1 LAITKI
7 AAVNLYAFR
16 NSTSTALPYLLGWL
30 SPTNHSQHTL
40 KTQTVMEQ
48 QKSFVSWFRDSSPYI
63 HAHRNKTFIISF
75 GGEAVLADDFDHHV
89 HDFALLSSLGI
100 RLVLVHGIR
109 PQIDQR
115 LNKLKAPFLF
125 HKHLRITNDLA
136 LQCVKEA
143 AGLVRVEIEA
153 LLSMGLANS
162 PMAGAKI
169 KVASGNFVTAKP
181 IGVIDGIDYC
191 HTGEVR
197 RIDSTAIHQQLDQ
210 NNVVLI
216 SPIGYSPSGE
226 IFNLSAE
233 QVATAVSIALKAE
246 KLILLT
252 EQSCCSPD
260 NGEQVQQMT
269 TAEAETF
276 LQQDIPDAVSLPLK
290 AAIQS
295 CQAGVARVHL
305 IDRAYD
311 GALLLELFTRNG
323 IGTLISSMPYED
335 LRPAILNDIGGI
347 LELIK
352 PLEQQGKLT
361 KRSRE
366 KIEMEIAD
374 YIVIER
380 DGLIIGC
387 TALYPDEQHQLG
399 VIACLA
405 VHPDYQGSA
414 RGSRMLD
421 YVYCKARQLAL
432 KKLFVLSTQ
441 TMHWFIERGFLS
453 SDINSL
459 PDPLRKLYNPL
470 RNSKILRKE
479 IE

>member
-1 LAITKI
+1 M
-7 AAVNLYAFR
+7 
-16 NSTSTALPYLLGWL
+16 NS
-30 SPTNHSQHTL
+30 
-40 KTQTVMEQ
+40 

-63 HAHRNKTFIISF
+63 HAHRNKTFVISF

-100 RLVLVHGIR
+100 RLVLIHGIR

-115 LNKLKAPFLF
+115 LAKLITSPQF
-125 HKHLRITNDLA
+125 HNNLRITDDLA

-162 PMAGAKI
+162 PMAGCSL

-181 IGVIDGIDYC
+181 IGVINGIDYC

-197 RIDSTAIHQQLDQ
+197 RIDSDAIHQQLDQ

-233 QVATAVSIALKAE
+233 QVATAISISLKAE

-252 EQSCCSPD
+252 EQSCCHPE
-260 NGEQVQQMT
+260 NNEPIRQMT
-269 TAEAETF
+269 TDEADIF
-276 LQQDIPDAVSLPLK
+276 LQQHQAITDKITLPLK
-290 AAIQS
+290 AAIQGCRS
-295 CQAGVARVHL
+295 GIERVHL
-305 IDRAYD
+305 INRNID
-311 GALLLELFTRNG
+311 GALLLELFSRDG
-323 IGTLISSMPYED
+323 VGTLISSTPFEE
-335 LRPAILNDIGGI
+335 LRPATLNDIGGI

-352 PLEQQGKLT
+352 PLEHLGILAR
-361 KRSRE
+361 RSRE

-374 YIVIER
+374 YIIIER

-387 TALYPDEQHQLG
+387 TALHLNTTHHYG
-399 VIACLA
+399 AIACLA
-405 VHPDYQGSA
+405 IHPDYQRAA
-414 RGSRMLD
+414 RGNRLLD
-421 YVYCKARQLAL
+421 YIYKKAKELSLKQLY
-432 KKLFVLSTQ
+432 VLSTQ
-441 TMHWFIERGFLS
+441 TMHWFIDRGFLS
-453 SDINSL
+453 SEINTL
-459 PDPLRKLYNPL
+459 PDELRTLYNPE
-470 RNSKILRKE
+470 RNSKILVKV

>member
-1 LAITKI
+1 MQPQ
-7 AAVNLYAFR
+7 N
-16 NSTSTALPYLLGWL
+16 
-30 SPTNHSQHTL
+30 
-40 KTQTVMEQ
+40 
-48 QKSFVSWFRDSSPYI
+48 SFVSWFRDSSPYI
-63 HAHRNKTFIISF
+63 HAHRNKTFVIFF
-75 GGEAVLADDFDHHV
+75 GGEAVLADDFNHHV
-89 HDFALLSSLGI
+89 HDFALLNSLGI

-115 LNKLKAPFLF
+115 LAKLDVPARF
-125 HKHLRITNDLA
+125 HNNLRITDDVA

-169 KVASGNFVTAKP
+169 KVASGNFVVAKP
-181 IGVIDGIDYC
+181 IGVIDGIDYG

-197 RIDSTAIHQQLDQ
+197 RIDSVAIHQQLDQ
-210 NNVVLI
+210 DNVVLI
-216 SPIGYSPSGE
+216 SPVGYSPSGE

-246 KLILLT
+246 KLVLLT
-252 EQSCCSPD
+252 EQSCCNPD
-260 NGEQVQQMT
+260 NGEQIQQMT
-269 TAEAETF
+269 TAEADGF
-276 LQQDIPDAVSLPLK
+276 LQQHADLSTSISLPLK
-290 AAIQS
+290 AAMQS
-295 CQAGVARVHL
+295 CQSGIDRVHL
-305 IDRAYD
+305 IDRTID
-311 GALLLELFTRNG
+311 GALLLELFSRDG
-323 IGTLISSMPYED
+323 IGTLISSTAFEE
-335 LRPAILNDIGGI
+335 LRPATLNDIGGI

-352 PLEQQGKLT
+352 PLEQQGKLA

-387 TALYPDEQHQLG
+387 TALHPDLQG
-399 VIACLA
+399 RFGAIACLA
-405 VHPDYQGSA
+405 VHPDYQGSR
-414 RGSRMLD
+414 RGNRMLEH
-421 YVYCKARQLAL
+421 VYRKAGELKL

-453 SDINSL
+453 SDIADL
-459 PDPLRKLYNPL
+459 PDQLKALYNPQ
-470 RNSKILRKE
+470 RNSKVLCKDIA
-479 IE
+479 

>member
-1 LAITKI
+1 ME
-7 AAVNLYAFR
+7 
-16 NSTSTALPYLLGWL
+16 
-30 SPTNHSQHTL
+30 SQH
-40 KTQTVMEQ
+40 
-48 QKSFVSWFRDSSPYI
+48 SFVSWFRDSSPYI
-63 HAHRNKTFIISF
+63 HAHRNKTFVISF
-75 GGEAVLADDFDHHV
+75 GGEAALADDFDHHI
-89 HDFALLSSLGI
+89 HDIALLSSLGV

-115 LNKLKAPFLF
+115 LDKLNAPALF
-125 HKHLRITNDLA
+125 HNNLRITDDLA

-162 PMAGAKI
+162 PMAGSEL
-169 KVASGNFVTAKP
+169 KVASGNFIIAKP

-197 RIDSTAIHQQLDQ
+197 RIDSAAIHQQLDQ
-210 NNVVLI
+210 CNVVLI

-233 QVATAVSIALKAE
+233 QIATAVAIALRAE

-252 EQSCCSPD
+252 EQSCCNPD
-260 NGEQVQQMT
+260 NGEQIRQMT
-269 TAEAETF
+269 TAEADAF
-276 LQQDIPDAVSLPLK
+276 LRRHQAIPNAVSLPLK
-290 AAIQS
+290 AAMQS
-295 CQAGVARVHL
+295 CQAGIARVHL
-305 IDRAYD
+305 INRTHD
-311 GALLLELFTRNG
+311 GALLLELFTRDG
-323 IGTLISSMPYED
+323 IGTLISSTPYEE
-335 LRPAILNDIGGI
+335 LRPATLNDIGGI

-352 PLEQQGKLT
+352 PLEQQGILA

-387 TALYPDEQHQLG
+387 TALHPNEQGQFG
-399 VIACLA
+399 AIACLA
-405 VHPDYQGSA
+405 VHPDYQGAA
-414 RGSRMLD
+414 RGHRLLD
-421 YVYCKARQLAL
+421 YVYSNARQLNL

-441 TMHWFIERGFLS
+441 TMHWFIERGFLP
-453 SDINSL
+453 SDIASL
-459 PDPLRKLYNPL
+459 PDPLKALYNPQ
-470 RNSKILRKE
+470 RNSKILYKNVE
-479 IE
+479 

>member
-1 LAITKI
+1 MD
-7 AAVNLYAFR
+7 
-16 NSTSTALPYLLGWL
+16 S
-30 SPTNHSQHTL
+30 
-40 KTQTVMEQ
+40 
-48 QKSFVSWFRDSSPYI
+48 QKSFVTWFRDSSPYI
-63 HAHRNKTFIISF
+63 HAHRNKTFVIFF

-89 HDFALLSSLGI
+89 HDFALLNSLGV

-115 LNKLKAPFLF
+115 LDKLNAPSLF
-125 HKHLRITNDLA
+125 HKHLRITDDLA

-162 PMAGAKI
+162 PMAGSEL
-169 KVASGNFVTAKP
+169 KVASGNFITAKP

-197 RIDSTAIHQQLDQ
+197 RIDSAAIHQQLDQ
-210 NNVVLI
+210 SNIVLI

-226 IFNLSAE
+226 VFNLSAE

-252 EQSCCSPD
+252 EQSCFNPD
-260 NGEQVQQMT
+260 NDEQIRQMT
-269 TAEAETF
+269 TAEAHAF
-276 LQQDIPDAVSLPLK
+276 LQQHQDISDTINLPLK

-295 CQAGVARVHL
+295 CRSGIERVHL
-305 IDRAYD
+305 ISRVID
-311 GALLLELFTRNG
+311 GALLLELFSRDG
-323 IGTLISSMPYED
+323 IGTLVSSMPFEE
-335 LRPAILNDIGGI
+335 LRPATLSDIGGI

-352 PLEQQGKLT
+352 PLEQQGILA

-387 TALYPDEQHQLG
+387 TALHPNVQGHFG
-399 VIACLA
+399 AIACLA
-405 VHPDYQGSA
+405 VHADY
-414 RGSRMLD
+414 RGSERGNRLLD
-421 YVYCKARQLAL
+421 YVYRRAGKLAL
-432 KKLFVLSTQ
+432 EKLFVLSTQ
-441 TMHWFIERGFLS
+441 TMHWFIERGFLP

-459 PDPLRKLYNPL
+459 PDPLKAMYNPQ
-470 RNSKILRKE
+470 RNSKILYKN
-479 IE
+479 IA

>member
-1 LAITKI
+1 
-7 AAVNLYAFR
+7 
-16 NSTSTALPYLLGWL
+16 
-30 SPTNHSQHTL
+30 
-40 KTQTVMEQ
+40 ME
-48 QKSFVSWFRDSSPYI
+48 SHHAFVSWFRNSSPYI
-63 HAHRNKTFIISF
+63 HAHRNKTFVISF
-75 GGEAVLADDFDHHV
+75 GGEAVLDDDFANHV
-89 HDFALLSSLGI
+89 HDFALLNSLGI

-109 PQIDQR
+109 PQVDQR
-115 LNKLKAPFLF
+115 LSNTTPPPRF
-125 HKHLRITNDLA
+125 HKHLRITDDLA
-136 LQCVKEA
+136 LQYVKEA

-197 RIDSTAIHQQLDQ
+197 RIDSSAIHQQLDQ
-210 NNVVLI
+210 DNVVLI

-226 IFNLSAE
+226 ILNLSAE

-252 EQSCCSPD
+252 EQDCRHPD
-260 NGEQVQQMT
+260 SGAQIQQMT
-269 TAEAETF
+269 TTEAEIF
-276 LQQDIPDAVSLPLK
+276 LEQHLDLADTISLPLK

-295 CQAGVARVHL
+295 CQSGIDRVHL
-305 IDRAYD
+305 INRNHN
-311 GALLLELFTRNG
+311 GALLLELFTRDG
-323 IGTLISSMPYED
+323 MGTLISSTPFEE
-335 LRPAILNDIGGI
+335 LRPAALNDIGGI

-387 TALYPDEQHQLG
+387 MALHPSEQEKSG
-399 VIACLA
+399 VIACVA
-405 VHPDYQGSA
+405 VHADYQGSA
-414 RGSRMLD
+414 RGNRMLE
-421 YVYCKARQLAL
+421 YAYHRANGLGL

-441 TMHWFIERGFLS
+441 TMHWFIERGFLP
-453 SDINSL
+453 SDIDSL
-459 PDPLRKLYNPL
+459 PGQLKALYNPQ
-470 RNSKILRKE
+470 RNSKILRKD

>member
-1 LAITKI
+1 MK
-7 AAVNLYAFR
+7 
-16 NSTSTALPYLLGWL
+16 S
-30 SPTNHSQHTL
+30 
-40 KTQTVMEQ
+40 

-63 HAHRNKTFIISF
+63 HAHRNKTFVISF
-75 GGEAVLADDFDHHV
+75 GGEALLADDFEHHV

-115 LNKLKAPFLF
+115 LAKLNIPPLF
-125 HKHLRITNDLA
+125 HNNLRITDDLA

-162 PMAGAKI
+162 PMAGCSL

-181 IGVIDGIDYC
+181 IGVINGVDYC

-233 QVATAVSIALKAE
+233 QVATAISIALKAE

-252 EQSCCSPD
+252 EKSCCYPE
-260 NGEQVQQMT
+260 NNEQIRQMT
-269 TAEAETF
+269 TNEADIF
-276 LQQDIPDAVSLPLK
+276 LQQYQGLNDVISLPLK
-290 AAIQS
+290 ASIQACRS
-295 CQAGVARVHL
+295 GIERVHL
-305 IDRAYD
+305 INRSID
-311 GALLLELFTRNG
+311 GALLLELFSRDG
-323 IGTLISSMPYED
+323 IGTLISSTPFEE
-335 LRPAILNDIGGI
+335 LRPATLNDIGGI

-352 PLEQQGKLT
+352 PLEQQGILAR
-361 KRSRE
+361 RSRE
-366 KIEMEIAD
+366 KIEMEISD
-374 YIVIER
+374 YIIIER

-387 TALYPDEQHQLG
+387 TALHLNLDHHYG
-399 VIACLA
+399 AIACLA
-405 VHPDYQGSA
+405 IHPDYQRSS
-414 RGSRMLD
+414 RGNRLLE
-421 YVYCKARQLAL
+421 YINQKAKELAL
-432 KKLFVLSTQ
+432 KKLYVLSTQ

-453 SDINSL
+453 SAINQL
-459 PDPLRKLYNPL
+459 PDQLKSLYNPE
-470 RNSKILRKE
+470 RNSKVLVKE
-479 IE
+479 IK

>member
-1 LAITKI
+1 
-7 AAVNLYAFR
+7 
-16 NSTSTALPYLLGWL
+16 
-30 SPTNHSQHTL
+30 
-40 KTQTVMEQ
+40 MEP

-63 HAHRNKTFIISF
+63 HAHRNKTFVISF

-89 HDFALLSSLGI
+89 HDFALLNSLGI

-115 LNKLKAPFLF
+115 LAKLDVPARF
-125 HKHLRITNDLA
+125 HNNLRITDDVA

-169 KVASGNFVTAKP
+169 KVASGNFVVAKP
-181 IGVIDGIDYC
+181 IGVIDGIDYG

-197 RIDSTAIHQQLDQ
+197 RIDSAAIHQQLDQ
-210 NNVVLI
+210 DNVVLI
-216 SPIGYSPSGE
+216 SPVGYSPSGE

-246 KLILLT
+246 KLVLLT
-252 EQSCCSPD
+252 EQSCCNPD

-269 TAEAETF
+269 TAEADAF
-276 LQQDIPDAVSLPLK
+276 LRQYPDISTSISLPLK
-290 AAIQS
+290 AAMQS
-295 CQAGVARVHL
+295 CQSGIDRVHL
-305 IDRAYD
+305 IDRTID
-311 GALLLELFTRNG
+311 GALLLELFSRDG
-323 IGTLISSMPYED
+323 IGTLVSSTAFEE
-335 LRPAILNDIGGI
+335 LRPATLDDIGGI

-352 PLEQQGKLT
+352 PLEQQGKLA

-387 TALYPDEQHQLG
+387 TALHPDVKSRFG
-399 VIACLA
+399 AIACLA

-414 RGSRMLD
+414 RGNRMLE
-421 YVYCKARQLAL
+421 YVYRRARELRL

-453 SDINSL
+453 SSIADL
-459 PDPLRKLYNPL
+459 PDQLKALYNPQ
-470 RNSKILRKE
+470 RNSKVLCKNIA
-479 IE
+479 

>member
-1 LAITKI
+1 MK
-7 AAVNLYAFR
+7 
-16 NSTSTALPYLLGWL
+16 S
-30 SPTNHSQHTL
+30 
-40 KTQTVMEQ
+40 

-63 HAHRNKTFIISF
+63 HAHRNKTFVISF
-75 GGEAVLADDFDHHV
+75 GGEALLADDFEHHV

-115 LNKLKAPFLF
+115 LTKLNIPPLF
-125 HKHLRITNDLA
+125 HNNLRITDDLA

-162 PMAGAKI
+162 PMAGCSL

-181 IGVIDGIDYC
+181 IGVINGVDYC

-233 QVATAVSIALKAE
+233 QVATAISIALKAE

-252 EQSCCSPD
+252 EKSCCYPE
-260 NGEQVQQMT
+260 NNEQIRQMT
-269 TAEAETF
+269 TNEADIF
-276 LQQDIPDAVSLPLK
+276 LQQYQGLNDVISLPLK
-290 AAIQS
+290 ASIQACRS
-295 CQAGVARVHL
+295 GIERVHL
-305 IDRAYD
+305 INRSID
-311 GALLLELFTRNG
+311 GALLLELFSRDG
-323 IGTLISSMPYED
+323 IGTLISSTPFEE
-335 LRPAILNDIGGI
+335 LRPATLNDIGGI

-352 PLEQQGKLT
+352 PLEQQGILAR
-361 KRSRE
+361 RSRE
-366 KIEMEIAD
+366 KIEMEISD
-374 YIVIER
+374 YIIIER

-387 TALYPDEQHQLG
+387 TALHLNLDHHYG
-399 VIACLA
+399 AIACLA
-405 VHPDYQGSA
+405 IHHDYQRSS
-414 RGSRMLD
+414 RGNRLLE
-421 YVYCKARQLAL
+421 YINQKAKELAL
-432 KKLFVLSTQ
+432 KKLYVLSTQ

-453 SDINSL
+453 SAINQL
-459 PDPLRKLYNPL
+459 PDQLKSLYNPE
-470 RNSKILRKE
+470 RNSKVLVKE
-479 IE
+479 IK

>member
-1 LAITKI
+1 
-7 AAVNLYAFR
+7 
-16 NSTSTALPYLLGWL
+16 
-30 SPTNHSQHTL
+30 
-40 KTQTVMEQ
+40 MESHH
-48 QKSFVSWFRDSSPYI
+48 SFVSWFRNSSPYI
-63 HAHRNKTFIISF
+63 HAHRNKTFVISF
-75 GGEAVLADDFDHHV
+75 GGEAVLDDDFANHV
-89 HDFALLSSLGI
+89 HDFALLNSLGI

-109 PQIDQR
+109 PQVDQR
-115 LNKLKAPFLF
+115 LDNTTPPPRF
-125 HKHLRITNDLA
+125 HNHLRITDDLA

-197 RIDSTAIHQQLDQ
+197 RIDSAAIHQQLDQ

-252 EQSCCSPD
+252 EQSCCHPD
-260 NGEQVQQMT
+260 SNAQIQQMT
-269 TAEAETF
+269 TAEASDF
-276 LQQDIPDAVSLPLK
+276 LEQHPDLADTVSLPLK

-295 CQAGVARVHL
+295 CQSGIDRVHL
-305 IDRAYD
+305 INRNHN
-311 GALLLELFTRNG
+311 GALLLELFTRDG
-323 IGTLISSMPYED
+323 IGTLISSMPFEE
-335 LRPAILNDIGGI
+335 LRPAALDDIGGI

-387 TALYPDEQHQLG
+387 TALHPNEQEKSG
-399 VIACLA
+399 VIACMA
-405 VHPDYQGSA
+405 VHADYQGSA
-414 RGSRMLD
+414 RGNRMLE
-421 YVYCKARQLAL
+421 YAYHRASGLGL
-432 KKLFVLSTQ
+432 EKLFVLSTQ
-441 TMHWFIERGFLS
+441 TMHWFIERGFLP

-459 PDPLRKLYNPL
+459 PGPLKTLYNPQ
-470 RNSKILRKE
+470 RNSKILCKN

>member
-1 LAITKI
+1 
-7 AAVNLYAFR
+7 
-16 NSTSTALPYLLGWL
+16 
-30 SPTNHSQHTL
+30 
-40 KTQTVMEQ
+40 MESHH
-48 QKSFVSWFRDSSPYI
+48 SFVSWFRNSSPYI
-63 HAHRNKTFIISF
+63 HAHRNKTFVISF
-75 GGEAVLADDFDHHV
+75 GGEAVLDDDFANHV
-89 HDFALLSSLGI
+89 HDFALMNSLGI

-109 PQIDQR
+109 PQVDQR
-115 LNKLKAPFLF
+115 LNNTTPPPRF
-125 HKHLRITNDLA
+125 HNHLRITDDLA

-197 RIDSTAIHQQLDQ
+197 RIDSAAIHQQLDQ

-252 EQSCCSPD
+252 EQSCCHPD
-260 NGEQVQQMT
+260 SGAQIQQMT
-269 TAEAETF
+269 TAEASAF
-276 LQQDIPDAVSLPLK
+276 LEQHPDLADTVSLPLK

-295 CQAGVARVHL
+295 CQSGIDRVHL
-305 IDRAYD
+305 INRNHN
-311 GALLLELFTRNG
+311 GALLLELFTRDG
-323 IGTLISSMPYED
+323 IGTLISSMPFEE
-335 LRPAILNDIGGI
+335 LRPASLNDIGGI

-387 TALYPDEQHQLG
+387 TALHPNEQEKSG
-399 VIACLA
+399 VIACMA
-405 VHPDYQGSA
+405 VHADYQGSA
-414 RGSRMLD
+414 RGNRMLE
-421 YVYCKARQLAL
+421 YAYHRASGLGL

-441 TMHWFIERGFLS
+441 TMHWFIERGFS
-453 SDINSL
+453 PSDINSL
-459 PDPLRKLYNPL
+459 PDPLKALYNPQ
-470 RNSKILRKE
+470 RNSKILCKN

>member
-1 LAITKI
+1 
-7 AAVNLYAFR
+7 
-16 NSTSTALPYLLGWL
+16 
-30 SPTNHSQHTL
+30 
-40 KTQTVMEQ
+40 MEP

-63 HAHRNKTFIISF
+63 HAHRNKTFVISF

-89 HDFALLSSLGI
+89 HDFALLNSLGI

-115 LNKLKAPFLF
+115 LTKLDVPASF
-125 HKHLRITNDLA
+125 HKNLRITDDLA

-169 KVASGNFVTAKP
+169 KVASGNFVIAKP
-181 IGVIDGIDYC
+181 IGVIDGIDYG

-197 RIDSTAIHQQLDQ
+197 RIDSAAIHQQLDQ
-210 NNVVLI
+210 DNVVLI
-216 SPIGYSPSGE
+216 SPVGYSPSGE
-226 IFNLSAE
+226 VFNLSAE

-246 KLILLT
+246 KLVLLT
-252 EQSCCSPD
+252 EQGCCNPD
-260 NGEQVQQMT
+260 NGEQIQQMT
-269 TAEAETF
+269 TAEADAF
-276 LQQDIPDAVSLPLK
+276 LQQHSDISTDISLPLK
-290 AAIQS
+290 AAMQS
-295 CQAGVARVHL
+295 CQAGIDRVHL
-305 IDRAYD
+305 IDRTID
-311 GALLLELFTRNG
+311 GALLLELFSRDG
-323 IGTLISSMPYED
+323 IGTLISATAFEE
-335 LRPAILNDIGGI
+335 LRPATLNDIGGI

-352 PLEQQGKLT
+352 PLEQQGKLA

-387 TALYPDEQHQLG
+387 TALHPNQQNRFG
-399 VIACLA
+399 AIACLA
-405 VHPDYQGSA
+405 VHPDYQGAA
-414 RGSRMLD
+414 RGNRMLE
-421 YVYCKARQLAL
+421 YVYHRAGELKL

-453 SDINSL
+453 SDISDL
-459 PDPLRKLYNPL
+459 PNQLKALYNPQ
-470 RNSKILRKE
+470 RNSKILCKE
-479 IE
+479 MA

>member
-1 LAITKI
+1 M
-7 AAVNLYAFR
+7 
-16 NSTSTALPYLLGWL
+16 NS
-30 SPTNHSQHTL
+30 
-40 KTQTVMEQ
+40 

-63 HAHRNKTFIISF
+63 HAHRNKTFVISF

-100 RLVLVHGIR
+100 RLVLIHGIR

-115 LNKLKAPFLF
+115 LAKLNTSPQF
-125 HKHLRITNDLA
+125 HNNLRITDDLA

-162 PMAGAKI
+162 PMAGCSL

-181 IGVIDGIDYC
+181 IGVINGIDYC

-197 RIDSTAIHQQLDQ
+197 RIDSDAIHQQLDQ

-233 QVATAVSIALKAE
+233 QVATAISISLKAE

-252 EQSCCSPD
+252 EQSCCHPE
-260 NGEQVQQMT
+260 NNEQIRQMT
-269 TAEAETF
+269 TDEADIF
-276 LQQDIPDAVSLPLK
+276 LQQHQAITDKITLPLK
-290 AAIQS
+290 AAIQGCRS
-295 CQAGVARVHL
+295 GIERVHL
-305 IDRAYD
+305 INRNID
-311 GALLLELFTRNG
+311 GALLLELFSRDG
-323 IGTLISSMPYED
+323 VGTLISSTPFEE
-335 LRPAILNDIGGI
+335 LRPATLNDIGGI

-352 PLEQQGKLT
+352 PLEHLGILAR
-361 KRSRE
+361 RSRE

-374 YIVIER
+374 YIIIER

-387 TALYPDEQHQLG
+387 TALHLNTTHHYG
-399 VIACLA
+399 AIACLA
-405 VHPDYQGSA
+405 IHPDYQRAA
-414 RGSRMLD
+414 RGNRLLD
-421 YVYCKARQLAL
+421 YIYKKAKELSLKQLY
-432 KKLFVLSTQ
+432 VLSTQ
-441 TMHWFIERGFLS
+441 TMHWFIDRGFLS
-453 SDINSL
+453 CEMNKL
-459 PDPLRKLYNPL
+459 PDELRTLYNPE
-470 RNSKILRKE
+470 RNSKILVKV